1 MLPKFISKYLHLR
14 VRLMPYLM
22 IKKSFI
28 YLRMIFVFLL
38 VPLLLLLALISRITR
53 ITRINRKPKILFGI
67 DGIINDSYFANSL
80 KENYLS
86 NSVTRRVLNINTNN
100 DFDIVTGKGI
110 MKSIYYSFFFL
121 FKYDIFHLSFNGGFI
136 SIIGL
141 EKLEP
146 IIYKLAGIK
155 TVISAYGADVS
166 LYDKMLNTAYV
177 HSVLSH
183 YPVSLKRKIDI
194 ENQIKKWSKFGN
206 IISPAMFAGNG
217 FFRWDLVMP
226 NSLVIDTKKIY
237 PNINKRKSKSIKIV
251 HSPNHTIIKGTDFLI
266 KAVSELKQEG
276 LNVELIIIHGKQ
288 NKEVLDIL
296 INEADIL
303 VEKLIGPSYALSG
316 IEGMACGLPVISN
329 INTPD
334 WSNYMKLFYRYS
346 FLNECPILS
355 SNPETI
361 KDILKILCM
370 NEELRVMLGESG
382 RKYVEKYHSYKTSNF
397 VFGKIYDKIWYEKD
411 VDLMN
416 LFNPL
421 NPESY
426 NNQSPVIEHP
436 LVKNKITEELMKKLN
451 K

>member
-1 MLPKFISKYLHLR
+1 MLPKFISKRLLKRFKLISYLI
-14 VRLMPYLM
+14 
-22 IKKSFI
+22 IKKSLILFKLIFI
-28 YLRMIFVFLL
+28 YLLT
-38 VPLLLLLALISRITR
+38 PLLIIAALLSRINR
-53 ITRINRKPKILFGI
+53 IDSINRKPRILFGI

-80 KENYLS
+80 KKNYLS
-86 NSVTRRVLNINTNN
+86 NSITRRVLKINN
-100 DFDIVTGKGI
+100 DDDFDVVIGI
-110 MKSIYYSFFFL
+110 GILESIYYSFLFL
-121 FKYDIFHLSFNGGFI
+121 FKYDIFHLSFNGGLI

-141 EKLEP
+141 KKLEP

-155 TVISAYGADVS
+155 TIIYAFGSDVS

-177 HSVLSH
+177 HSVMSH
-183 YPVSLKRKIDI
+183 YPVSSKRKIDI
-194 ENQIKKWSKFGN
+194 ENQIKNWIKFGN

-217 FFRWDLVMP
+217 FYRWDLVMP
-226 NSLVIDTKKIY
+226 NNLVIDTKNIF
-237 PNINKRKSKSIKIV
+237 PNEKKKKSNIIKIV
-251 HSPNHTIIKGTDFLI
+251 HSPNHTIIKGTDFLT

-276 LNVELIIIHGKQ
+276 LNIQLIIIQNKQ

-296 INEADIL
+296 MNEADIL

-329 INTPD
+329 INSSD

-361 KDILKILCM
+361 KDILKILCQ
-370 NEELRVMLGESG
+370 NEKLRVKLGESG

-397 VFGKIYDKIWYEKD
+397 IFGKIYEKVWYEKD

-426 NNQSPVIEHP
+426 NNQSPIINHP
-436 LVKNKITEELMKKLN
+436 LVKNKIPKELMKKLN